1 MDTTGKLNDIKLFL
15 DEKVDQYN
23 TLSYLETDPL
33 QIPHRFE
40 QKEDI
45 EISAFLTAL
54 ITWGNRKAI
63 IQKASHLMH
72 IMHQSPYHWLINNTP
87 EETPELQT
95 FYYRTLN
102 SHDIVIILSRLK
114 DIISH
119 FGSLENY
126 FNHLYQISGT
136 SVKEMLENFYT
147 GFTQGFPPRTRR
159 HIANIGAGSAGKRL
173 NMFLRWMVRKDSR
186 GVDLGIWNFISASEL
201 YIPLDVHSGRVAR
214 KLGLLKSIT
223 DSWKAVE
230 ELTETLRSFD
240 SQDPS
245 KYDYALFGLG
255 VFEKF

>member
-1 MDTTGKLNDIKLFL
+1 MNTIISRSDIKLFL

-23 TLSYLETDPL
+23 TLSYLATDPL

-40 QKEDI
+40 QKEDM
-45 EISAFLTAL
+45 EISAFLTSL

-63 IQKASHLMH
+63 IQKASYLMNS
-72 IMHQSPYHWLINNTP
+72 MHQSPYQWIINNKP
-87 EETPELQT
+87 EEVSELQT

-102 SHDIVIILSRLK
+102 SYDIVIILGRLREV
-114 DIISH
+114 ILH
-119 FGSLENY
+119 FGNMENY
-126 FNHLYQISGT
+126 FNYLYTKSGH
-136 SVKEMLENFYT
+136 SVKEMLEKFHND
-147 GFTQGFPPRTRR
+147 FTQGFPDRTRR

-186 GVDLGIWNFISASEL
+186 GVDLGVWKFISASEL

-214 KLGLLKSIT
+214 KLGLLKNIN

-230 ELTETLRSFD
+230 ELTERLRSYD
-240 SQDPS
+240 SQDPA